1 MATKTP
7 PSPDYDIYEL
17 TEEYEFAENKNS
29 NKNGWFIALAIGFF
43 SAIAAGAFFLF
54 SSDTE
59 QPNLPNQLLGP
70 TDIVQSYGWDTLDG
84 VCLNNRIIGAAPL
97 KGVCGPSWEKIFTQI
112 SEIIT
117 GPGEIVTVTEVQT
130 VRVFEPGNRVY
141 LAERDPR
148 RQEGIPGDVFINQLS
163 GDLYTKSEADWDLT
177 SNVSTEV
184 TVTEIQTRTE
194 FIVVDGG
201 SGDSIGGSASLGP
214 CDDRVNI
221 SARPTFNPLA
231 GTWSINTVTFSDIS
245 INCNGKTLAVQLLDN
260 TLERANQ
267 TLVISGTTAVF
278 NFSAE
283 PVLTRDVT
291 RIVFAIYD

>member
-130 VRVFEPGNRVY
+130 VRVFEPGNQVY

-148 RQEGIPGDVFINQLS
+148 RQEGISGDVFINQLS

-201 SGDSIGGSASLGP
+201 SIGGSASLGP

-221 SARPTFNPLA
+221 SARPTFDPQA
-231 GTWSINTVTFSDIS
+231 GTWNINTVTFSDIS
-245 INCNGKTLAVQLLDN
+245 ANCNGKTLEVQLLDN
-260 TLERANQ
+260 TVERARQ
-267 TLVISGTTAVF
+267 TVVISDATPAVF
-278 NFSAE
+278 DFSSS
-283 PVLTRDVT
+283 PILTSDVT

>member
-130 VRVFEPGNRVY
+130 VRVFEPGNQVY

-260 TLERANQ
+260 TLEHANQ

-278 NFSAE
+278 DFSSS
-283 PVLTRDVT
+283 PILTSDVT

>member
-1 MATKTP
+1 
-7 PSPDYDIYEL
+7 
-17 TEEYEFAENKNS
+17 
-29 NKNGWFIALAIGFF
+29 
-43 SAIAAGAFFLF
+43 
-54 SSDTE
+54 
-59 QPNLPNQLLGP
+59 
-70 TDIVQSYGWDTLDG
+70 
-84 VCLNNRIIGAAPL
+84 
-97 KGVCGPSWEKIFTQI
+97 
-112 SEIIT
+112 
-117 GPGEIVTVTEVQT
+117 
-130 VRVFEPGNRVY
+130 VY

-267 TLVISGTTAVF
+267 TLEISGTTAVF

>member
-130 VRVFEPGNRVY
+130 VRVFEPGNQVY

-278 NFSAE
+278 DFSSS
-283 PVLTRDVT
+283 PILTSDVT

>member
-29 NKNGWFIALAIGFF
+29 NKYGWFIALAIGFF

-97 KGVCGPSWEKIFTQI
+97 RGVCGPSWEKIFTQI

-148 RQEGIPGDVFINQLS
+148 RQEGISGDVFINQLS